1 MLVENKA
8 LIAEKRTGRQVFNLK
23 EKGDY
28 IQFCVAAQGDQAAIL
43 GDNHRLLIFPL
54 DQVPIIAR
62 GSGVVLQKYANGG
75 GVQQIKVFS
84 AAEGLLWSDNTRLR
98 SMDDL
103 KEWCSRRAAVG
114 KRAPLWAR

>member
-1 MLVENKA
+1 MNPEEA
-8 LIAEKRTGRQVFNLK
+8 LKR
-23 EKGDY
+23 
-28 IQFCVAAQGDQAAIL
+28 
-43 GDNHRLLIFPL
+43 DNHRLLIFPL

-84 AAEGLLWSDNTRLR
+84 ATEGLLWSDNTRLR